1 MPPMSS
7 AGQRITPLPRDE
19 WDDRLLRLL
28 AASPGGTDE
37 PELSAAAQVEQI
49 AG

>member
-19 WDDRLLRLL
+19 WDDRLLRL